1 MIVAHGVGGRDDLP
15 LPLDLVLQGAA
26 IALLVSF
33 LVLGVAWKQ
42 ARFHAIEPSATRDL
56 PVLQGLTLVATALLG
71 FVAVFGPDE
80 RTNPVPY
87 VVYVLF
93 WVGLPLLSALLGPV
107 WRYANPLRLL
117 HRLLCLLP
125 GLPSRQGIRPLPP
138 GLGYWPAAASLTA
151 FTWLELAAPNG
162 SSPRALAV
170 FFAAYVVVQLG
181 AAVVYG
187 EEWFERGDGF
197 EVYSTLMGALSPFS
211 RRGWRNPFVGIAS
224 VRLHPGL
231 LAVIAVLL
239 GSTAFDA
246 FSGSTAWI
254 RLTESLPVLTTV
266 GLLATICLVASAY
279 LLATKPMGIAAA
291 VAPTLLPIVLGYL
304 VAHYYSMLVL
314 EGQRAFLLLAGR
326 SDLEPS
332 TALIGPTTVAAVQVT
347 AVLVGHVVGVI
358 AAHDRALSLLPEA
371 RKLSG
376 QAPLLL
382 LMVAFTTGGLTLLF
396 AT

>member
-42 ARFHAIEPSATRDL
+42 ARFHAAEPAPTRDRPL
-56 PVLQGLTLVATALLG
+56 LQALTLVATVVLAG
-71 FVAVFGPDE
+71 VAVFGPDE

-170 FFAAYVVVQLG
+170 FFGAYVVVHLG
-181 AAVVYG
+181 AAVFYG

-197 EVYSTLMGALSPFS
+197 EVYSTLMGALSPFG
-211 RRGWRNPFVGIAS
+211 RRNPFVGLAS

-266 GLLATICLVASAY
+266 GLLATICLVALAY
-279 LLATKPMGIAAA
+279 LLATKPMGIAAE

-332 TALIGPTTVAAVQVT
+332 TALIGPATVAAVQVT

-371 RKLSG
+371 RRLSG

>member
-26 IALLVSF
+26 VALLVSF

-42 ARFHAIEPSATRDL
+42 PRFHATPPAVTRDL
-56 PVLQGLTLVATALLG
+56 PVLQGLALAATVLLAG
-71 FVAVFGPDE
+71 VAVLGPDD

-93 WVGLPLLSALLGPV
+93 WVGMPLLSALLGPV

-117 HRLLCLLP
+117 HRLLTQLP
-125 GLPSRQGIRPLPP
+125 GLTSPRPLPQ
-138 GLGYWPAAASLTA
+138 GVGYWPAAASLTA

-162 SSPRALAV
+162 SSPRVLAL
-170 FFAAYVVVQLG
+170 FFAAYTVLQLG
-181 AAVVYG
+181 AALVYG

-197 EVYSTLMGALSPFS
+197 EVYSTLLGALSPIS
-211 RRGWRNPFVGIAS
+211 RRNPFVGLAS
-224 VRLHPGL
+224 VPIRPGL
-231 LAVIAVLL
+231 IAVIAVLL

-254 RLTESLPVLTTV
+254 RLTESLPLLTTV
-266 GLLATICLVASAY
+266 SLLGTISLVALTY
-279 LLATKPMGIAAA
+279 LAATKPVGIAAE

-314 EGQRAFLLLAGR
+314 EGQRTFLLLAGR

-332 TALIGPTTVAAVQVT
+332 TALIGPTTVAAVQVIS
-347 AVLVGHVVGVI
+347 VLVGHVLGVV
-358 AAHDRALSLLPEA
+358 AAHDRALSLLPDE